1 MAVFSHSTGRGCG
14 GGGGGSG
21 GRGAAAASQRLVE
34 AAQRGDARAAAE
46 CLADPAVDVNHVG
59 AVCLRGRRVEVALRE
74 EAADEVRVEW
84 EELRTDASA
93 LFLAAQAGDL
103 PFVRTLLVRSPL
115 PYFEFLFLFGDQRFL
130 LVYQTEIYFLF
141 IYFSLTRVCCLLF
154 FSIIIALISAF
165 IRSLIYL
172 EIGSNSGWVSNSSL
186 IRNYTSLVHNG
197 RVIGF
202 GSDLSYTQS
211 VYSSFDLEDK
221 PHFPHKKSISFC
233 SVIPNFP
240 MPHRRPL

>member
-1 MAVFSHSTGRGCG
+1 MTQRSRREEAEIDALGAAPEHMPRRWPRSVAEMAVFSHSTGRGC

-59 AVCLRGRRVEVALRE
+59 AVCLRGRRVEVALHE

-103 PFVRTLLVRSPL
+103 PFVRILLVRSPL
-115 PYFEFLFLFGDQRFL
+115 PYFEFLFLFRDQRFL
-130 LVYQTEIYFLF
+130 LIY
-141 IYFSLTRVCCLLF
+141 
-154 FSIIIALISAF
+154 
-165 IRSLIYL
+165 
-172 EIGSNSGWVSNSSL
+172 
-186 IRNYTSLVHNG
+186 
-197 RVIGF
+197 
-202 GSDLSYTQS
+202 
-211 VYSSFDLEDK
+211 
-221 PHFPHKKSISFC
+221 
-233 SVIPNFP
+233 
-240 MPHRRPL
+240 